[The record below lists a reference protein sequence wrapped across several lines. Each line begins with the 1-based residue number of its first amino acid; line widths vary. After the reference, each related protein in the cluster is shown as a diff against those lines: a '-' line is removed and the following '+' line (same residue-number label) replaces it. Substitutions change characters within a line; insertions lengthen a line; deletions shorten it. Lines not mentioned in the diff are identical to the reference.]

1 MMPTVIL
8 IGGFFVGI
16 AFLAFRAY
24 KGKPTSGMEGLI
36 GETGVVEDIINPVG
50 LIFAHG
56 EYWKASSSEVI
67 EQGEKVRII
76 GSKGLELIVKK
87 VELEDSQQ

>member
-1 MMPTVIL
+1 MPTIVM
-8 IGGFFVGI
+8 IGGFFVII

-36 GETGVVEDIINPVG
+36 GQTGVVEEKIDPVG

-56 EYWKASSSEVI
+56 EYWKATSTEVA

-76 GSKGLELIVKK
+76 GSKGLELIVEK
-87 VELEDSQQ
+87 VSIED